1 MARVTSQAVATGLLL
16 LLGTA
21 SVSAGPCSDGIA
33 AVGRV
38 LSSDPS
44 MGAATTG
51 TVSGRTPAIVPPSRP
66 ADMTAGAPSL
76 SPGGRTGGEGGLKEM
91 NAASNQVAT
100 SAEDVRRQQQGLP
113 TAAQDPGRA
122 AGLNDTM
129 SAAKNKLA
137 EAQTLDARGDAA
149 CEAPLNEAKRLSG
162 S

>member
-1 MARVTSQAVATGLLL
+1 MARATS
-16 LLGTA
+16 LGIA
-21 SVSAGPCSDGIA
+21 AGFVLALGAGSASAGPCTDGIA

-51 TVSGRTPAIVPPSRP
+51 TVSGRTPDVVPPSRP

-76 SPGGRTGGEGGLKEM
+76 SPGGRTGGEGGVKEM

-122 AGLNDTM
+122 AALNDTM

-149 CEAPLNEAKRLSG
+149 CAAPLNEAKRLSG